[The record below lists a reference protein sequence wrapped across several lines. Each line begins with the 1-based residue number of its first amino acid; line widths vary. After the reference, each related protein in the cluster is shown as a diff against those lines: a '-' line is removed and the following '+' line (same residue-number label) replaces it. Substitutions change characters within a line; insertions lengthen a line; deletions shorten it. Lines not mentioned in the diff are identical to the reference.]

1 MNLKMATVCKKLI
14 NSVSQ
19 CVDDNLEGLVAVNP
33 GLCLLEGHRVVV
45 RTDVADVIKSGK
57 VTIVC
62 GGGSGHEP
70 AHAGYVGPGML
81 TAAVA
86 GSVFASPPPRSI
98 LAAIRA
104 ISDGS
109 SVAGV
114 LVIIKNYTGDRVNF
128 GLAVERAKAEGIKV
142 DMVVVGED
150 CALTSSD
157 KTAGRR
163 GLCGT
168 VIMHKICG
176 ALAEEGRSLE
186 EIVEIARKAT
196 TRMGTIGLC
205 LAPCSLP
212 GSGPSFQLGI
222 DEMELGL
229 GDRVACMI
237 NNLGGSSVLE
247 MNIIAKEAISL
258 LESRGVIVERAY
270 CGTFV
275 TSLEMAG
282 ASITLLHL
290 DDTLRKCLDAETL
303 AVAWPQPLLPAGVK
317 LRQNPSKMKATEVVE
332 TKTDKEIKDVLSPV
346 ERNKLYDILKKA
358 TESIVAAK
366 TELNELDKESGDGD
380 TGNTLSRGAQA
391 ILDQLGS
398 RESPGLPVGNPSA
411 VAACLDSIA
420 ENVMGG
426 SSGGFYSLLFSSA
439 SSVLQQSLSP
449 QVWCDALK
457 LGIQTIMRYGGA
469 EPGDRT
475 MLDPLNAA
483 HTTLASELSMKTDPV
498 QAFRLAVQAAD
509 KTAQSTAT
517 MAARA
522 GRASYVSKDHLKQAD
537 PGAVAVSIWMKA
549 ALMAL
554 ES

>member
-1 MNLKMATVCKKLI
+1 M
-14 NSVSQ
+14 
-19 CVDDNLEGLVAVNP
+19 
-33 GLCLLEGHRVVV
+33 
-45 RTDVADVIKSGK
+45 
-57 VTIVC
+57 
-62 GGGSGHEP
+62 
-70 AHAGYVGPGML
+70 
-81 TAAVA
+81 
-86 GSVFASPPPRSI
+86 
-98 LAAIRA
+98 
-104 ISDGS
+104 
-109 SVAGV
+109 
-114 LVIIKNYTGDRVNF
+114 VIIKNYTGDRVNF

-176 ALAEEGRSLE
+176 ALAEEGRPLE

-229 GDRVACMI
+229 GVHGEAGIKRLKVVSAKETIQIMIDHMTNTKNSTHLDLKSGDRVACMI

-457 LGIQTIMRYGGA
+457 LGIETIMRYGGA

-483 HTTLASELSMKTDPV
+483 HTTLASELSKKTDPV